1 MRGERAIK
9 RLPAAFAGLVASLVL
24 AAPAHAGDPIMP
36 LSQVHSGMH
45 CTGLSVIRG
54 TTISSFDV
62 DIIDVT
68 EDGILFEASGPA
80 VDQTGIGEGFS
91 GSPIYC
97 KDSQGVSRVVGAIAE
112 GIGDY
117 GNHKGLAT
125 PIEQMLAQ
133 PATPPGSP
141 LAEKSKSAR
150 RAQPLLAPLTISGIT
165 PPMQQ
170 RVLAAARKAGRA
182 VITDPPPAYAIFP
195 PQTLRP
201 GASLGVGLSSGD
213 IAISAIGTVTYT
225 DGPNVWGFGHP
236 LDAFGARSL
245 LLQDA
250 YVYDVINNPV
260 GTEGLTTYK
269 YASPGHNLGTL
280 SNDTISAV
288 VGTVGELPPL
298 IQMAVHIRDLD
309 TGASKDTNAQ
319 ITDELG
325 LDLPPSLDL
334 VGPIAIGDGAF
345 NVLGSAPFE
354 QSGTM
359 CMSIKIRERS
369 APLRFCNRYA
379 GAAVDRMIDD
389 SSRAI
394 LLVDDYTV
402 RKFHHLHV
410 ERVDAT
416 EGVARGLHQGL
427 IVGASGPA
435 RVRPG
440 QKIAV
445 RLRLRLPHGPLHT
458 LTIHPRVPRSLS
470 PGLASMEVRGTSAD
484 GEPGGAIDEALGA
497 APSESGSSG
506 GPKTLKQLA
515 AKVAAIH
522 RFHGV
527 TVAFKPVGLK
537 RVRAKVVRLFPSTS
551 DPLLRISGKS
561 SRRVAVR

>member
-1 MRGERAIK
+1 
-9 RLPAAFAGLVASLVL
+9 
-24 AAPAHAGDPIMP
+24 
-36 LSQVHSGMH
+36 
-45 CTGLSVIRG
+45 
-54 TTISSFDV
+54 
-62 DIIDVT
+62 VT
-68 EDGILFEASGPA
+68 EDGILIEASGPA

-97 KDSQGVSRVVGAIAE
+97 KDSQGVSRVIGAIAA

-117 GNHKGLAT
+117 GNHKALAT
-125 PIEQMLAQ
+125 PIEQMLSQ
-133 PATPPGSP
+133 PVTPP
-141 LAEKSKSAR
+141 AAR
-150 RAQPLLAPLTISGIT
+150 RAAKSRLARNAQPLLAPLTISGIT

-170 RVLAAARKAGRA
+170 RVLAAAHRVGRA

-195 PQTLRP
+195 PQTLQP
-201 GASLGVGLSSGD
+201 GSSLGVGLSSGD
-213 IAISAIGTVTYT
+213 IAVSAIGTVTYT
-225 DGPNVWGFGHP
+225 DGPDVWGFGHP

-260 GTEGLTTYK
+260 GSEGLTTYK
-269 YASPGHNLGTL
+269 YAAPGHNLGTL
-280 SNDTISAV
+280 SNDTITAV

-298 IQMAVHIRDLD
+298 IQMSAHVRDLD
-309 TGASKDTNAQ
+309 TGASKDTNVQ

-334 VGPIAIGDGAF
+334 IAPIAIGDGAF

-354 QSGTM
+354 QSGTL
-359 CMSIKIRERS
+359 CMSITIRERK

-389 SSRAI
+389 ASRAI
-394 LLVDDYTV
+394 LLVDGFTV
-402 RKFHHLHV
+402 NKFHFLHV
-410 ERVDAT
+410 LRIDAT
-416 EGVARGLHQGL
+416 QGVARGLHQGL

-440 QKIAV
+440 RRIAV
-445 RLRLRLPHGPLHT
+445 RLRLRLPHGPLQT
-458 LTIHPRVPRSLS
+458 LTIHPRVPRSL
-470 PGLASMEVRGTSAD
+470 GRGEATMTVQGTSAD
-484 GEPGGAIDEALGA
+484 GEPSGAFDEALGA
-497 APSESGSSG
+497 APSEGFSR
-506 GPKTLKQLA
+506 GPRTLKQLA

-527 TVAFKPVGLK
+527 TVSFTPAARKGAKP
-537 RVRAKVVRLFPSTS
+537 KVVRLFPATS

-561 SRRVAVR
+561 SRRVVVR

>member
-1 MRGERAIK
+1 MK
-9 RLPAAFAGLVASLVL
+9 RFLAALAGLLAALAM

-45 CTGLSVIRG
+45 CTGYSVIRG

-62 DIIDVT
+62 DVIDVT
-68 EDGILFEASGPA
+68 EDGILISASGPA

-97 KDSQGVSRVVGAIAE
+97 KDSQGVSRVIGAIAA

-117 GNHKGLAT
+117 GNHKALAT

-133 PATPPGSP
+133 PVTPP
-141 LAEKSKSAR
+141 AAR
-150 RAQPLLAPLTISGIT
+150 RAAKSRLARAGRPLLAPLTISGIT
-165 PPMQQ
+165 APMQQ
-170 RVLAAARKAGRA
+170 RVLAAAHRVGRA
-182 VITDPPPAYAIFP
+182 VITSPPPAYAIFP
-195 PQTLRP
+195 PQTLQP
-201 GASLGVGLSSGD
+201 GSSLGVGLSSGD
-213 IAISAIGTVTYT
+213 IAVSAIGTVTYT

-260 GTEGLTTYK
+260 GSDGLTSYK
-269 YASPGHNLGTL
+269 YAAPGHNLGTL

-298 IQMAVHIRDLD
+298 IQMTANISDLD
-309 TGASKDTNAQ
+309 TGASKQTNVQ

-334 VGPIAIGDGAF
+334 IAPIAIGDGAF
-345 NVLGSAPFE
+345 NVLGSAPFD
-354 QSGTM
+354 QSGTL
-359 CMSIKIRERS
+359 CVSITIRERS

-389 SSRAI
+389 SSRAF
-394 LLVDDYTV
+394 LLVEDFTL
-402 RKFHHLHV
+402 RRFHHLHV
-410 ERVDAT
+410 QRIDAT
-416 EGVARGLHQGL
+416 EGVARGLHQGV
-427 IVGASGPA
+427 IAGASAPA
-435 RVRPG
+435 RGHPG
-440 QKIAV
+440 RRIAI
-445 RLRLRLPHGPLHT
+445 RLRLRLPRGPLRT
-458 LTIHPRVPRSLS
+458 LTIHPRVPRSL
-470 PGLASMEVRGTSAD
+470 PAGGAVMTVQGTFAD
-484 GEPGGAIDEALGA
+484 GEPSGAFDEALGG
-497 APSESGSSG
+497 APSEGSPS

-527 TVAFKPVGLK
+527 TVSFTPAGQK
-537 RVRAKVVRLFPSTS
+537 RAKAKVVRLFPSTS
-551 DPLLRISGKS
+551 DPLLRISGKLR
-561 SRRVAVR
+561 RRVAVR